1 MRIGKVIIGFCE
13 HGNEPQ
19 SVVKSGEVVEQFLS
33 NDSALWNQRTFR
45 YERSE

>member
-1 MRIGKVIIGFCE
+1 MGFCE

-19 SVVKSGEVVEQFLS
+19 SVVKSGEVLEQPKDYHLFS
-33 NDSALWNQRTFR
+33 NDSAPWNQRTFR